1 MGLRV
6 YSKREMRRLRDD
18 YLKDNGHN
26 LHGVGELGSSDSEKE
41 STLENSGQFAWKQ
54 LVNRKSELL
63 KNPEKSLAK

>member
-6 YSKREMRRLRDD
+6 YNKREMRKLRDD

-41 STLENSGQFAWKQ
+41 STLENSSSLGQFAWK
-54 LVNRKSELL
+54 
-63 KNPEKSLAK
+63 